1 MAFGTAGTAIEVT
14 SHQEGRTTPSSSEHQ
29 SGEREYKYSTEEERH
44 SPCEESAVPPRSPP
58 TQWQMKTLA
67 YFLHDVTWLA
77 MILK

>member
-44 SPCEESAVPPRSPP
+44 SPCEESAVQPRSP
-58 TQWQMKTLA
+58 TQ
-67 YFLHDVTWLA
+67 
-77 MILK
+77 